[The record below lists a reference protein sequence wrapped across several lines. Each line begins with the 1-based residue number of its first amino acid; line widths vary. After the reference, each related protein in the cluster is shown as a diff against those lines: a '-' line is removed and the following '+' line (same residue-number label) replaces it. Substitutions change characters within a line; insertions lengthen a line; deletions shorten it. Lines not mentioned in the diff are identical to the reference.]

1 MKNKLSVIIIAKNE
15 EKNIG
20 DCLDSLSWA
29 DEIVLIDDNSD
40 DNTEKII
47 KSKNHKNKIKVLK
60 KKMDKGFGD
69 QKNFALKQATND
81 WILSIDCDERVT
93 RDLAA
98 EIKIILSDADFDAY
112 YIQRESY
119 YCGYKIQFS
128 GWRNDF
134 VLRLFKKEKAR
145 FSDRLVHEKIID
157 DNLETT
163 ILKNKLIHR
172 SFNTHEQVLKK
183 INLYSTLSALEMY
196 KNKKTVSFLS
206 ILLKTFSSFIKT
218 FILKLGFLDG
228 RAGLM
233 LAISNAEGV
242 YYKYLKLFYLNR
254 K

>member
-47 KSKNHKNKIKVLK
+47 KSKNHKNKIKVFK

-98 EIKIILSDADFDAY
+98 EIKIILSDAHYDAY

-119 YCGYKIQFS
+119 YCGYKIKFS

-163 ILKNKLIHR
+163 ILKNKIIHK
-172 SFNTHEQVLKK
+172 SFDTHEQVLKK
-183 INLYSTLSALEMY
+183 INFYSTLSALEMY
-196 KNKKTVSFLS
+196 KNKKTVSFLT